1 MVDASQMSA
10 ATLKQRNSI
19 LSRLCDFTD
28 PDGTRYGDCDMV
40 ARQMHKLS
48 SVFNGTVSRSA

>member
-1 MVDASQMSA
+1 MSA